1 MIKKPMISDNHS
13 ILILVT
19 QPPTHPLAEFA
30 IRYAKVAL
38 ATEDTQGFDK
48 QGVEVFFYA
57 DGASTANGLSWQTA
71 DRSDN
76 DVTKQWQQLAE
87 QYPLNLSVCVSTAL
101 ARGVTD
107 EDNRKR
113 HQLSS
118 TNIAD
123 GFQLVGLSE
132 LVVKLNSHK
141 VIQF

>member
-1 MIKKPMISDNHS
+1 MTTPNLPT
-13 ILILVT
+13 LILVT
-19 QPPTHPLAEFA
+19 QPPIHLLAEFA

-38 ATEDTQGFDK
+38 ATEDTQGFDT
-48 QGVEVFFYA
+48 QAVEVFFYA

-87 QYPLNLSVCVSTAL
+87 QYQLNLSVCVSTAL

-113 HQLSS
+113 HQLNSA
-118 TNIAD
+118 NIAD
-123 GFQLVGLSE
+123 GFQLIGLSE
-132 LVVKLNSHK
+132 LVMKLNSHK